1 MIKWILTNA
10 TRYRSLEEKDTDALY
25 FLEDTKEIYKG
36 SDLYTGS
43 VVFVDSLPELAATD
57 KIYVVKS
64 THQCSVWTGEK
75 WETLFP
81 QISASLTD
89 DESSE
94 GLVTGDAIKAYVI
107 KKIADLSVDGSSV
120 ELTTDNI
127 KTTKEI
133 QVKGQTLGSYK
144 DGDVIP
150 AGESL
155 TSILTKQFAKQIP
168 PTYAAPT
175 YAISP
180 GSKTYES
187 GEKIT
192 LNVSGTFTQKDA
204 GVLKTYTLR
213 QTVTGGVTADLIVD
227 ATSINPYNAE
237 DLTVFDGTSIKF
249 TGTVTYGN
257 GEIKN
262 DNLGEP
268 YPQGSIK
275 AGSLSS
281 SLTLTGQR
289 KCFYGKDKLKAACAN
304 SAEVRALPQ
313 NVLNPANGTRLT
325 VAIAEGDTRITFAY
339 PATLRDV
346 SSVISSTLNLDVKGT
361 FNKEIV
367 QVEGAN
373 GYKAID
379 YKVYTYIPAIPFTSA
394 DTYTINI

>member
-10 TRYRSLEEKDTDALY
+10 TRYKSLEVKDADALY

-36 SDLYTGS
+36 NDLYTGS

-107 KKIADLSVDGSSV
+107 KKIADLSVDGNSI

-133 QVKGQTLGSYK
+133 HVKGQTIGSYK
-144 DGDVIP
+144 DGDTIP

-155 TSILTKQFAKQIP
+155 TNILTKQFAKQIP
-168 PTYAAPT
+168 PTYVAPT
-175 YAISP
+175 YTISP
-180 GSKTYES
+180 GSRAYEA
-187 GEKIT
+187 GEAVTI
-192 LNVSGTFTQKDA
+192 NVTGTFTQKDA
-204 GVLKTYTLR
+204 GALESYKLVKTVSGANTDVVTGA
-213 QTVTGGVTADLIVD
+213 QTVQPHNEEG
-227 ATSINPYNAE
+227 
-237 DLTVFDGTSIKF
+237 LTIPDGANVKF
-249 TGTVTYGN
+249 TGTVNYADGA
-257 GEIKN
+257 IKN

-268 YPQGSIK
+268 YPKGSIK
-275 AGSLSS
+275 AGSLTS

-304 SAEVRALPQ
+304 SGEVRALPQ

-325 VAIAEGDTRITFAY
+325 IAIAEGDTRITFAY

-379 YKVYTYIPAIPFTSA
+379 YKVYTYIPAIPFASA
-394 DTYTINI
+394 DTYTVTI